1 MGAKILSNGQMFMK
15 RVICIGWLS
24 LVSLTGVIAA
34 PVDIF
39 INSTALN
46 VPPDTLPTVNA
57 TSFVNQST
65 FNVSSGF
72 SFLGTGNGA
81 VSIFQGFSF
90 LPFETFNTRYFTNEA
105 SGQMFG
111 SPGFRFLTTKI
122 ARNTKTRVPAD
133 WFVNDGEIGVSTY
146 LEVKA
151 TNIVSTG
158 PLDAGASGLIRLA
171 GKNVSVNRTTLR
183 TGNSP
188 GVSLFGGDNF
198 DAIRQYDSAPG
209 VTDTYWAVGTNNSL
223 DPATGPVRLNGFRPN
238 FTLPFPTA
246 PVHEVLQLFLRRS
259 FTNSVF
265 LPKFR
270 SFGHD
275 AFAYTNSYFGTATIV
290 QVAFVPTNSYFGTDS
305 NYQAE
310 VRFSDGSIF
319 GGTGSG
325 AADVLVRMSSVDFD
339 LVTGTFT
346 TNSVYLADHMATR
359 TNASLYRPFQFATGT
374 PVGATRRPSVYEVFR
389 TEPFEFNSFFSVPPN
404 TPFTNGMIWNPSFV
418 SNSVTM
424 RYAAYG
430 ANISA
435 VGLSN
440 ANNILGPT
448 VVGGPSLTGANSPT
462 NLPGRVEIFSDKLDM
477 DLTRIRS
484 ESTIV
489 IKTKDLSSNQVAR
502 VDAPYLSFD
511 LASKQPE
518 FTVTNLAPSDV
529 RRFFGP
535 LCAWSGFWKN
545 SVVDTNGLTPTTNDV
560 FVHVLFVDHALQSL
574 VPVQVFECF
583 LHGTNLVIQD
593 RLNVSKAI
601 LLDAKSLDV
610 QGAINFPPGASW
622 AKTNVPVL
630 VNFTNRGS
638 INIPGAG
645 RYGTDRQL
653 VYSNFVNWGTNAAG
667 AQFIRARYLENS
679 GCLGSGN
686 GPMSVNAVTLQLE
699 GRPVEYVTNQV
710 EVLSI
715 DPTSIGGTNFIII
728 TNIVTQI
735 ITNSTGAKFS
745 SSGDMSIF
753 AGDMRM
759 SNAVLIAGGVTPGRL
774 IFTVTNS
781 LVDGGSNG
789 LGDWTCTA
797 GFEMRRRPNTSDLLG
812 TTLRTVS
819 APNRRVNHVW
829 AGIDRGTNVSGFSNN
844 LALGKLVIDAGA
856 QSLMQFRPASGTAA
870 IYVDYLELLNFA
882 TNSARIGYLNESI
895 FSIDPRM
902 TIYFANSNLEVD
914 KLDGAGG
921 GRFRWVPSYT
931 GRLSSTNITYPSG
944 TNYTF
949 NTAVVTSHEMDSDND
964 GCANFEDSTPIPV
977 PGDTVQIPCDRLFP
991 SAIARAS
998 GARPTAGVAVSAAVN
1013 ASATRSSAVMTDAS
1027 LVLNISRATGGTP
1040 SVRLNWQAPAD
1051 SEVVVEFKDGWDGEW
1066 QTLTSVVTKSGV
1078 QTATMT
1084 DPIPSAVKLRLYR
1097 LRLGAPTPR

>member
-1 MGAKILSNGQMFMK
+1 MSIESKNLSSGRMFMK

-24 LVSLTGVIAA
+24 LAGLTGVVAA

-39 INSTALN
+39 INSTELN
-46 VPPDTLPTVNA
+46 VPTDTLPTINA

-65 FNVSSGF
+65 FNISSGF
-72 SFLGTGNGA
+72 SFGGNGNGG

-90 LPFETFNTRYFTNEA
+90 LPFETYNTRYFTNEA

-158 PLDAGASGLIRLA
+158 PMDAGASGLIRLA

-188 GVSLFGGDNF
+188 GVSLFGGGNF
-198 DAIRQYDSAPG
+198 DPLRQFDSAPG

-223 DPATGPVRLNGFRPN
+223 DPATGPVRLNGFQPN
-238 FTLPFPTA
+238 FTLPLPTA
-246 PVHEVLQLFLRRS
+246 PVHEVLELFLRRNS
-259 FTNSVF
+259 TNLVE

-270 SFGHD
+270 SFGYD

-310 VRFSDGSIF
+310 VRFSN
-319 GGTGSG
+319 GGFLGGFGSG
-325 AADVLVRMSSVDFD
+325 PADVVVRMSSVDFD

-346 TNSVYLADHMATR
+346 TNSVYLTDHMATR
-359 TNASLYRPFQFATGT
+359 TNASLYRPNQSVVGT
-374 PVGATRRPSVYEVFR
+374 PAGPTRRPSVYEVFR
-389 TEPFEFNSFFSVPPN
+389 TEPLEFSPRFPFFSIPPN
-404 TPFTNGMIWNPSFV
+404 TPFTNGMIWSPSSL
-418 SNSVTM
+418 SNSVSM

-440 ANNILGPT
+440 ANTILRPT
-448 VVGGPSLTGANSPT
+448 VLGGPSLTGANSPT

-518 FTVTNLAPSDV
+518 FVVTNLAPSDV

-545 SVVDTNGLTPTTNDV
+545 PVIDNSGPVPVTNEV
-560 FVHVLFVDHALQSL
+560 FIHVLFVDHALQSI
-574 VPVQVFECF
+574 VPVQIFECF

-610 QGAINFPPGASW
+610 QGAINFPPGSSW
-622 AKTNVPVL
+622 GKTNVPQL

-645 RYGTDRQL
+645 RYGTDRPL
-653 VYSNFVNWGTNAAG
+653 VYSNFVNWGTNSAG
-667 AQFIRARYLENS
+667 AQFIRTRYLENS

-710 EVLSI
+710 
-715 DPTSIGGTNFIII
+715 DPTSTGV
-728 TNIVTQI
+728 IVTQI

-745 SSGDMSIF
+745 SSGDLSIF
-753 AGDMRM
+753 AGDMKM
-759 SNAVLIAGGVTPGRL
+759 SNAVLIAGSVTPGRL
-774 IFTVTNS
+774 IFAVTNS

-812 TTLRTVS
+812 TTLRTAS

-829 AGIDRGTNVSGFSNN
+829 AGIDRGTNLSGFSNN

-856 QSLMQFRPASGTAA
+856 RSLMQFRPASGSNAL
-870 IYVDYLELLNFA
+870 YVDYIELLNHA
-882 TNSARIGYLNESI
+882 TNSSGGGNINESA
-895 FSIDPRM
+895 FSIDPRL
-902 TIYFANSNLEVD
+902 TIYFANCNIEAD
-914 KLDGAGG
+914 KLDGAAN
-921 GRFRWVPSYT
+921 GRFRWIPSYT

-949 NTAVVTSHEMDSDND
+949 NTALVISHVADSDND

-977 PGDTVQIPCDRLFP
+977 PGDTVQIPCDRFFP
-991 SAIARAS
+991 SARQETEVRRQKS
-998 GARPTAGVAVSAAVN
+998 GVRLFSAPCPL
-1013 ASATRSSAVMTDAS
+1013 SSALCPSVLTDSS
-1027 LVLNISRATGGTP
+1027 LVLNIVRQTGGAP
-1040 SVRLNWQAPAD
+1040 SVRLNWQATAD
-1051 SEVVVEFKDGWDGEW
+1051 SEVFVEYKDGWDGEW
-1066 QTLTSVVTKSGV
+1066 QVLTSVVTKSGV

-1084 DPIPSAVKLRLYR
+1084 DPIPAAVQLRLYR
-1097 LRLGAPTPR
+1097 LRLGAPLPR

>member
-1 MGAKILSNGQMFMK
+1 MNRGAKNLRNGRTFMK

-24 LVSLTGVIAA
+24 LAGLAVAA

-46 VPPDTLPTVNA
+46 VPPDTLPTINA

-65 FNVSSGF
+65 FSISSGF
-72 SFLGTGNGA
+72 LFGTGVGA
-81 VSIFQGFSF
+81 ISIFQGFSF
-90 LPFETFNTRYFTNEA
+90 LPFETYNTRYFTNEA
-105 SGQMFG
+105 SGLMFG

-133 WFVNDGEIGVSTY
+133 WFVNDGEIDVSTY
-146 LEVKA
+146 LEIKA
-151 TNIVSTG
+151 TNIISTG
-158 PLDAGASGLIRLA
+158 PMDAGASGLIRLA

-183 TGNSP
+183 TGNAP
-188 GVSLFGGDNF
+188 GVFLGGGDSF
-198 DAIRQYDSAPG
+198 DSVRQFTSAPG

-223 DPATGPVRLNGFRPN
+223 DATAPTVRLNGFNPN
-238 FTLPFPTA
+238 FTLPFPNA
-246 PVHEVLQLFLRRS
+246 PIHEVLQLFLRRT

-270 SFGHD
+270 SFGYD

-310 VRFSDGSIF
+310 VRFFNGAF
-319 GGTGSG
+319 GGFGSFGTGP
-325 AADVLVRMSSVDFD
+325 ADVMVRLSSVDFD
-339 LVTGTFT
+339 IVTGALT

-359 TNASLYRPFQFATGT
+359 TNATLFRPFQFFLGT
-374 PVGATRRPSVYEVFR
+374 PTVATRRPSVYELFR
-389 TEPFEFNSFFSVPPN
+389 TEPFEFTLGGRSNMI
-404 TPFTNGMIWNPSFV
+404 FTNGLIWNPAYL
-418 SNSVTM
+418 SNSVSM

-440 ANNILGPT
+440 ANTILGPT
-448 VVGGPSLTGANSPT
+448 LIGGPSLTGASSPT

-477 DLTRIRS
+477 DLARIRS

-535 LCAWSGFWKN
+535 LCAWSGFWRN
-545 SVVDTNGLTPTTNDV
+545 PVVDTNGPVPVTNQV
-560 FVHVLFVDHALQSL
+560 FFHVLFVDHALQSV
-574 VPVQVFECF
+574 VPVQIFECF

-601 LLDAKSLDV
+601 LLDARNLDV

-622 AKTNVPVL
+622 GKTNVPQL
-630 VNFTNRGS
+630 VNFTNRGG

-645 RYGTDRQL
+645 KYGTDRPL
-653 VYSNFVNWGTNAAG
+653 IYSNFVNWGTNSAG
-667 AQFIRARYLENS
+667 AQFVRARYFENS
-679 GCLGSGN
+679 GCFGSFN
-686 GPMSVNAVTLQLE
+686 GPMSVNAVTLLLE

-710 EVLSI
+710 EIISL
-715 DPTSIGGTNFIII
+715 DPNSIGGPNFILL

-735 ITNSTGAKFS
+735 ITNSTGAKLS
-745 SSGDMSIF
+745 SSSELSIL

-759 SNAVLIAGGVTPGRL
+759 SNTVLIAGGFTPGRL
-774 IFTVTNS
+774 LFTVTNS
-781 LVDGGSNG
+781 LLDSSNAPSE
-789 LGDWTCTA
+789 WSCTA
-797 GFEMRRRPNTSDLLG
+797 GFEMRRRPNTSDLLN
-812 TTLRTVS
+812 TTLRSVS
-819 APNRRVNHVW
+819 PPNRRVNHVW
-829 AGIDRGTNVSGFSNN
+829 PGLDRGTNVAGFSNN
-844 LALGKLVIDAGA
+844 LALGRLVIDAGA
-856 QSLMQFRPASGTAA
+856 QSLMQFRPASGSNAL
-870 IYVDYLELLNFA
+870 YVDYVELLNSA
-882 TNSARIGYLNESI
+882 TNSNGGGGINESI
-895 FSIDPRM
+895 FAIDPRL
-902 TIYFANSNLEVD
+902 TIYFANANLDVK
-914 KLDGAGG
+914 KLDGAAG

-949 NTAVVTSHEMDSDND
+949 NIALVSSKDIDSDDD
-964 GCANFEDSTPIPV
+964 GCPNFYDPTPIPV
-977 PGDTVQIPCDRLFP
+977 PGDTVLDCP
-991 SAIARAS
+991 SLAEAALARRAAAS
-998 GARPTAGVAVSAAVN
+998 SVPSPGATVT
-1013 ASATRSSAVMTDAS
+1013 ASAPVSSAVMTDSS
-1027 LVLNISRATGGTP
+1027 LVLDIRRETGGAP
-1040 SVRLNWQAPAD
+1040 SVRLNWQAPAN
-1051 SEVVVEFKDGWDGEW
+1051 SEVFVEFKDGWNGEW
-1066 QTLTSVVTKSGV
+1066 QVLTSVVTRAGV

-1084 DPIPSAVKLRLYR
+1084 DPIPAAVKLRLYR
-1097 LRLGAPTPR
+1097 LRLGAPSPR